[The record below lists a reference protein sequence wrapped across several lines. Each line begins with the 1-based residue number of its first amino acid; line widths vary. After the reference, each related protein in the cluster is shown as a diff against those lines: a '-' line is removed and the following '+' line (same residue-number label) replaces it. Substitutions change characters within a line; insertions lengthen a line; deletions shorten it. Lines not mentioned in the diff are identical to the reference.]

1 MNVID
6 IMDLEASRRNYLS
19 LAVCI
24 GWPDGR
30 ETLLHHIDKDRRKV
44 FDQAIREGATP
55 IGVFWIFHDRQF
67 GYVAGCQELN
77 RDPVWERVF
86 TRELE
91 IMSRLLAE
99 DPSFRNVLVEA
110 VPRIH

>member
-6 IMDLEASRRNYLS
+6 IMDQEAAMRNYLS
-19 LAVCI
+19 LAACI
-24 GWPDGR
+24 GWPGGR
-30 ETLLHHIDKDRRKV
+30 EMLLHHIDKDRREV
-44 FDQAIREGATP
+44 FDQAIREGAIP
-55 IGVFWIFHDRQF
+55 IGVSWILHDRQF
-67 GYVAGCQELN
+67 GYVVGCQKFN

-91 IMSRLLAE
+91 IMRRLLAE
-99 DPSFRNVLVEA
+99 DPSFRNLLVEA